1 MAGTPTPGDVQHA
14 QARRRQDAAE
24 QAELK
29 ARRRAEHERN
39 RAAKLARQ
47 ARLAL
52 PPEQRLADLASRA
65 AAIEARW
72 TMPPAQVDPAEVK
85 AAQRAAMT
93 RVEVVEVVREI
104 TVEVPAPPLAPGSY
118 TECEVCVGRGMRD
131 RYGQVPAAAERLALV
146 DTTGAEVAVIETCPT
161 HTSFVRATAQQR
173 GFTTRSARSARS
185 ARATPGTAAARP

>member
-1 MAGTPTPGDVQHA
+1 MAGTPTPGDVRHA
-14 QARRRQDAAE
+14 QARRRRDAVE

-29 ARRRAEHERN
+29 ARRRAENERN
-39 RAAKLARQ
+39 RAAKLARK

-65 AAIEARW
+65 AAIEAKW
-72 TMPPAQVDPAEVK
+72 TMPPAQVDSEEVK

-93 RVEVVEVVREI
+93 RIEVVEVVREI
-104 TVEVPAPPLAPGSY
+104 TVEVPAPPLPPGSY

-146 DTTGAEVAVIETCPT
+146 DADGLEVAVVETCPT
-161 HTSFVRATAQQR
+161 HISFVRATAQQR
-173 GFTTRSARSARS
+173 GFSTRTAPSTSS
-185 ARATPGTAAARP
+185 PAAARPRT